1 MKSVKVSFLAT
12 IAVSIT
18 LALFSS
24 PSLSAHSALVATNP
38 VANSTIDVMPPVIE
52 ITFNEAPL
60 ELKSG
65 DANYIKVV
73 DPDGIQLSFETSI
86 QERTLTSPVSAS
98 SKQDNKFINGEY
110 SVEYRFVSPDGHVIE
125 STFTFNLS
133 TTAANNPTDKSST
146 EESDGSDAAHFDL
159 AGLLAI
165 GGGALLLALMA
176 IWFVTA
182 RRKR

>member
-1 MKSVKVSFLAT
+1 MKGVKVSFLAT
-12 IAVSIT
+12 IAASIT

-24 PSLSAHSALVATNP
+24 PSLNAHSALVATNP

-60 ELKSG
+60 EIKSG
-65 DANYIKVV
+65 DANYIKVI
-73 DPDGIQLSFETSI
+73 DPDGFQLSFETSI
-86 QERTLTSPVSAS
+86 EERTLISPVSAS
-98 SKQDNKFINGEY
+98 SKQGNKFINGQY

-133 TTAANNPTDKSST
+133 TTSANNPVDNSAPEDTDSS
-146 EESDGSDAAHFDL
+146 DL
-159 AGLLAI
+159 ANANVTGILAI